1 MLMTVEG
8 MKFRVNWQHT
18 KTHYGPYF
26 VAVDKATY
34 NPITDLFLDSRSA
47 VEAVK
52 SVDSALFTEAKIVR
66 LYPETMPRHRGQT
79 VCTIDLLDNDSV
91 FQSNATVRCVP
102 NDLYIK
108 DKARKN
114 SLTKAAATV
123 ALWFSDDEVVQRK
136 VVAQFMRQYHER
148 KRTV

>member
-26 VAVDKATY
+26 VAVDKMTY

-47 VEAVK
+47 VKAVK
-52 SVDSALFTEAKIVR
+52 SVDPVFFTEAKIVK
-66 LYPETMPRHRGQT
+66 LLPETMPRHRGKT
-79 VCTIDLLDNDSV
+79 VCMIDRIDEGTYRTS
-91 FQSNATVRCVP
+91 ATVRCVP
-102 NDLYIK
+102 NDLYVK
-108 DKARKN
+108 DVARKK
-114 SLTKAAATV
+114 SLAEAAWNV
-123 ALWFSDDEVVQRK
+123 AFWISDDEAVQRK

-148 KRTV
+148 NRVAK